1 MAAEPIKIDVV
12 GKDIAGDA
20 LRNTIVQGEEAA
32 QKIEF
37 TLDQMSNGVSL
48 QDANFQMNGLNSRNQ
63 SAVGSLAKGTSPIP
77 GKFTLTWS
85 ISQQFTA
92 SEGRLYLWI
101 NAVKSH
107 QASGKTVVDMNWET
121 KPKEVYVQKGFL
133 MGEYVSVTEQLLI
146 DIASMLGRAEQAAN
160 SSEASAVRSDESASE
175 SANSA
180 SEAKSSE
187 VAAALSEAN
196 ARASETH
203 SKTSEQNA
211 AASEQSAASSASAAD
226 ASERTASDAANRAQA
241 SAVASAGSAATSKTY
256 ADSAA
261 NSAVAADASATKS
274 EQSAQMAAA
283 QATEAARQML
293 LSATILRDP
302 TTGMLATVHVIID
315 HLFALHSLPITA
327 AEFDALNLTAAEFDA
342 LMITAYE
349 LDTNGKGLLT

>member
-1 MAAEPIKIDVV
+1 MAAEPIKVDVV
-12 GKDIAGDA
+12 GKDITGDA

-32 QKIEF
+32 QTIEF

-133 MGEYVSVTEQLLI
+133 TGEYVSVTEQLLI
-146 DIASMLGRAEQAAN
+146 DISGMLGRAEQAAGN
-160 SSEASAVRSDESASE
+160 SEASAVRSEASATA

-180 SEAKSSE
+180 T
-187 VAAALSEAN
+187 AAAASEAN
-196 ARASETH
+196 AETSETNAKQ
-203 SKTSEQNA
+203 SETKAKASEQNA
-211 AASEQSAASSASAAD
+211 ADSEAHAGASASAA
-226 ASERTASDAANRAQA
+226 AESERIASAAANRAQA
-241 SAVASAGSAATSKTY
+241 SSIAAGNSANTAKIY
-256 ADSAA
+256 ANSAA
-261 NSAVAADASATKS
+261 NSAVAADESSTRAA
-274 EQSAQMAAA
+274 QSAQTAAS
-283 QATEAARQML
+283 QATGAARDVL
-293 LSATILRDP
+293 LNAIILRDP
-302 TTGMLATVHVIID
+302 TTGTLGTVQSIID
-315 HLFALHSLPITA
+315 HLFALHSVPITA

-342 LMITAYE
+342 LMIAAYE
-349 LDTNGKGLLT
+349 LDTNGKSLLI